1 MQTLR
6 QVYQAAGL
14 TLQEAVQVTEIIEGN
29 SDDYLADADG
39 YEKLYF
45 HFLDSQEMPYLVAKA
60 RPRCP
65 DEWMLEH
72 LETLG

>member
-1 MQTLR
+1 MMTLR

-14 TLQEAVQVTEIIEGN
+14 TLQEAVQVTEIIEGS
-29 SDDYLADADG
+29 SDEFLANAAG

-45 HFLDSQEMPYLVAKA
+45 HFLDSHEMPYLVAKA
-60 RPRCP
+60 RTRCP

>member
-6 QVYQAAGL
+6 QVYEAAGL
-14 TLQEAVQVTEIIEGN
+14 TLKEAVQVTEIIEGN
-29 SDDYLADADG
+29 SDEYLMNADG

-60 RPRCP
+60 RTRCP

>member
-6 QVYQAAGL
+6 QVYEAAGL
-14 TLQEAVQVTEIIEGN
+14 TLKEAVQVTEIVEGS
-29 SDDYLADADG
+29 SDEYLANADG

-45 HFLDSQEMPYLVAKA
+45 HFLDSSEMPYLVAKA
-60 RPRCP
+60 RTRCP